1 MASDTVRIALISTP
15 RSGNTWLRRIL
26 AKVLQLAE
34 FGAHRPGDL
43 DWQALPNRVILQIHW
58 LPDAEFSSLLNQH
71 CFQRIVLARHPL
83 DVLISILSF
92 SQHESATRHWL
103 DGAGGDESILEGASP
118 MSDAFRAYA
127 TGPRAKKLLSISATW
142 WDIAGGCRVRYED
155 LLRDTAV
162 QISTIL
168 NTLGLLACIPVE
180 DAISQSTPEHMRA
193 VSVNHLYH
201 VWQARPGAW
210 TQLLT
215 ARAAAEIEESNQDV
229 FDALGYTCATNN
241 ALQSADAQLAW
252 DRNGNAALKRV
263 VYGIKDVLTETEGR
277 RALDLS
283 QLRAEIQNQQ
293 SQVQSLNAE
302 LQAVERST
310 SQKQQACEQEL
321 EQLRAEI
328 QNQHSQVRSLIAE
341 LQAVATSSSRIQQ
354 VCEQEL
360 EQSRAEIQNQQ
371 SQVQGLNAEL
381 QAVAT
386 SSCRTQQAYDQELE
400 QIRAEFQN
408 QQLQVQSLIA
418 ELQAVETSSR
428 RKQQACE
435 QALEQSR
442 ADVEVLR
449 REFASLP
456 HEQFRELA
464 QIGPRSFAMVRRL
477 RRWSRQLSRITD
489 KFKSL
494 AMPFRSR

>member
-34 FGAHRPGDL
+34 FAIHRPGDF

-58 LPDAEFSSLLNQH
+58 LPDAEFSSLLKQH
-71 CFQRIVLARHPL
+71 SFQRIVLARHPL

-92 SQHESATRHWL
+92 SQHESSISEWL
-103 DGAGGDESILEGASP
+103 DGAGGDESILKGASP
-118 MSDAFRAYA
+118 MSSAFQAYA
-127 TGPRAKKLLSISATW
+127 TGLRAKKLLSVSAAW
-142 WDIAGGCRVRYED
+142 WDIAGVCRVRYED
-155 LLRDTAV
+155 LLRDTAD
-162 QISTIL
+162 QTSAIL
-168 NTLGLLACIPVE
+168 TTLGLLACIPVE
-180 DAISQSTPEHMRA
+180 DAISQCTPEHMRT

-201 VWQARPGAW
+201 VWHAQLGAW

-215 ARAAAEIEESNQDV
+215 APAAAEIQESHQDV

-241 ALQSADAQLAW
+241 ALQTADAQLAW
-252 DRNGNAALKRV
+252 DRNGNAALKRI
-263 VYGIKDVLTETEGR
+263 VYGIKDVLVKTEGLD
-277 RALDLS
+277 ALDLT
-283 QLRAEIQNQQ
+283 QLRADIQNQQ
-293 SQVQSLNAE
+293 S
-302 LQAVERST
+302 
-310 SQKQQACEQEL
+310 
-321 EQLRAEI
+321 
-328 QNQHSQVRSLIAE
+328 
-341 LQAVATSSSRIQQ
+341 
-354 VCEQEL
+354 
-360 EQSRAEIQNQQ
+360 
-371 SQVQGLNAEL
+371 
-381 QAVAT
+381 
-386 SSCRTQQAYDQELE
+386 
-400 QIRAEFQN
+400 
-408 QQLQVQSLIA
+408 QVQSLIA